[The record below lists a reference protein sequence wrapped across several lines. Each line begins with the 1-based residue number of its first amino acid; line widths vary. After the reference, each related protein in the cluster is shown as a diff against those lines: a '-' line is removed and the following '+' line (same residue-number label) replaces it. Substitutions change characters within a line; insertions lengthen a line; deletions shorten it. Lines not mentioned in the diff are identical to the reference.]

1 MIYEAFLLASA
12 MLGPN
17 HFERAVGVATDAI
30 DVAIHEE
37 PLFYCSKESTAKDNC
52 ADARKKTA
60 MLLIVWSIRE
70 SAGIANVWGDNHTS
84 IGTMQFKT
92 WYLKHPA
99 MADYAASEAD
109 VLADRKVGLK
119 LGLAWMRHLK
129 TSCGSVKKA
138 LYAYASGSCVGSMPV
153 REKVDGRCK
162 QAGGC

>member
-1 MIYEAFLLASA
+1 MIYEAILLASS
-12 MLGPN
+12 MLGTAN
-17 HFERAVGVATDAI
+17 FERSVSVATDAI
-30 DVAIHEE
+30 DVAMHEE
-37 PLFYCSKESTAKDNC
+37 PLFTCSKASAEKDGC

-70 SAGIANVWGDNHTS
+70 SAGLANVWGDSHTS
-84 IGTMQFKT
+84 IGTMQFKS

-99 MADYAASEAD
+99 MAEYNATEAD

-129 TSCGSVKKA
+129 TSCGSAKKA
-138 LYAYASGSCVGSMPV
+138 LYAYASGSCIGSMPV
-153 REKVDGRCK
+153 REKVESRCK